1 MKYLRQVNNI
11 RVHIGPNGEGQ
22 CRLKDGSVLEDF
34 RTIEQAIV
42 WATKTEDFLRRTR

>member
-1 MKYLRQVNNI
+1 MKYLKQVNNI
-11 RVHIGPNGEGQ
+11 RVHIGSRGEGQ
-22 CRLKDGSVLEDF
+22 CRFKDGTVLEEF